1 MAGASDARAQ
11 QPSGFVG
18 GFSLGGGVLGVDGA
32 TGGDSIV
39 KDGDRVPVTGLG
51 VYVGRM
57 LYEKTAGMFV
67 VTGVIRD
74 VGDVAEAVEFDVF
87 GGALQHWL
95 APNVW
100 VRGGVGYG
108 FLDPTTVEFNINGP
122 DIGWLAGAGVDVWR
136 RGNFAAAVE
145 FHLTA
150 AWGDRFRFYAPT
162 VQLGFNW
169 Y

>member
-1 MAGASDARAQ
+1 M
-11 QPSGFVG
+11 
-18 GFSLGGGVLGVDGA
+18 GVDGT
-32 TGGDSIV
+32 TGGDSLV
-39 KDGDRVPVTGLG
+39 QDGDRVPVTGAA
-51 VYVGRM
+51 VYVGHM

-67 VTGVIRD
+67 LTGVILEI
-74 VGDVAEAVEFDVF
+74 GDNVEAVEFDVF
-87 GGALQHWL
+87 GAALQHWV

-108 FLDPTTVEFNINGP
+108 FIGPTPIEFNTNGP

-136 RGNFAAAVE
+136 RGNFAAGVE
-145 FHLTA
+145 IHLAA
-150 AWGDRFRFYAPT
+150 AWGDRFRICSPT